1 MYNIS
6 IVKINLKLLF
16 KFNAIELMHK
26 KDVQYSLF
34 YIILSVRG
42 KKGEVAHQSAL
53 DDGASRNG
61 ISVGRCGTARL
72 VASIAAAHTTA
83 YQAVAGA
90 DASCS

>member
-6 IVKINLKLLF
+6 IVEINLKLLL
-16 KFNAIELMHK
+16 KYNTIELRYK

-34 YIILSVRG
+34 NIKLSVRG

-61 ISVGRCGTARL
+61 ISVGGCGTARL
-72 VASIAAAHTTA
+72 VAGIAAAHTTA